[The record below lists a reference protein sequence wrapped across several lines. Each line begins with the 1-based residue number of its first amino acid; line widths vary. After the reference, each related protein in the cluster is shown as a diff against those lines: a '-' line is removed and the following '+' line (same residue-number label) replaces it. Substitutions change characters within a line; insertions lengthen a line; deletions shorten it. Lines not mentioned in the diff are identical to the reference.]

1 MVEECTIFP
10 LTKESLTDLIDGN
23 VKPVNSETAYFVD
36 ELRKTKEFLSQNI
49 PKLQQLQKDTEA
61 LAKEVELMNYRFRT
75 LQIDLRNIW
84 PIPSVS
90 EEELRNPKGNS

>member
-49 PKLQQLQKDTEA
+49 PKLQQLQKDTET